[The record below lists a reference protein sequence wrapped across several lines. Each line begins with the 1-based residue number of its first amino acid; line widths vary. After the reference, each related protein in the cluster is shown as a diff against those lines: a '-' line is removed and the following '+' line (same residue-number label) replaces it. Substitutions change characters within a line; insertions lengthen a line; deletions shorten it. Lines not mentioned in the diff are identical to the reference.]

1 MTKLFSQQNYVCCDK
16 TFVAAKMILVVAPTN
31 DRSDHTNVDFTRRA
45 TSETYKYRFY
55 HTGTEDLKNTNA
67 DFTTVYTDRVGL
79 NQMVCTE
86 IVNLKHANQYLI

>member
-1 MTKLFSQQNYVCCDK
+1 
-16 TFVAAKMILVVAPTN
+16 MILVVAPTN